1 MEEKNN
7 KIGCN
12 KLKNSAKI
20 NKKMEKNHI
29 KFRDGKNFMNSE
41 KEIKKILSIKMKLNL
56 NNEEKLDKNKE
67 NSDRNI
73 YKLIPKNYNTN
84 LNNKEIP
91 KEEIINKDIFK
102 AKSIMNIYS
111 LNLKKDKEKV
121 RVFSP
126 KNTNINVTKEKSEG
140 INMPS
145 LFTTKNIKRVKKSK
159 KFIDNNDGKKK
170 KSNITR
176 QHSFIPINKIKKAKI
191 HEEKEKDIKKTRR
204 HSLIPNIEIG
214 KENKKMFFNILNHNE
229 NKNKIKK
236 KNHKHQKMKSLGEK
250 NDEVVTF
257 EKYKKFEKLENEA
270 CCTPKRRINCKYILK
285 MDDSFKD
292 SENNK
297 NSDMPKT
304 AKGKRKVSIYDN
316 NNIESKKKRKIF
328 TEEKKD
334 TSKKK
339 SIFCIFKEKDK
350 DKNMHYKKDSEKKIK
365 NKKTKRNKKKEKK
378 EDKNEKDKKSNKNN
392 KDNKNHE
399 NQKPNRKDK
408 SFTILSSMNK
418 NLINE
423 EYNDENNNKDQS
435 LYSSKNDVTKDENNK
450 DNPDIALNNNSKKDI
465 NISLTRRNST
475 RNLVRDNKP
484 KITELTNEQVIE
496 NINEYTR
503 YCLRII
509 PDLYD
514 LEDKMPRCKTKV
526 NPNFSKNKKIALFD
540 LDETIVHCIGEIN
553 MNNLESLSKQ
563 SDAKIKVKLP
573 GGKKEVTIGIN
584 IRPHWEE
591 ALNKIKKRYHIV
603 AFTASHESYADPVLN
618 YLDPNKKYFEYRL
631 YRCHCVL
638 CNIDD
643 MKFYI
648 KDLKILEDN
657 YDLKDVVI
665 IDNSLL
671 SFAYHLDN
679 GIPISPFYESKVDTE
694 LLDIADFLVKY
705 ANENDIRDKLKEVY
719 KLNQYLEIL
728 KYYTSEDSSEISV
741 IEEENPN
748 DKSENTVSINKTKTN
763 INLNKPLV
771 NDNIKIDDSKD
782 KEENN
787 SKNATT
793 KNISQINL
801 KLKEIKNIFDD
812 KDNDNKDNEEN
823 MKEFTPKLNDT
834 KQIKMSIMKSTE
846 DKSYFRN
853 KKRDKLKTIKFDIN
867 FEKEWAEKQKE
878 LKDEK

>member
-1 MEEKNN
+1 
-7 KIGCN
+7 
-12 KLKNSAKI
+12 
-20 NKKMEKNHI
+20 
-29 KFRDGKNFMNSE
+29 
-41 KEIKKILSIKMKLNL
+41 
-56 NNEEKLDKNKE
+56 
-67 NSDRNI
+67 
-73 YKLIPKNYNTN
+73 
-84 LNNKEIP
+84 
-91 KEEIINKDIFK
+91 
-102 AKSIMNIYS
+102 
-111 LNLKKDKEKV
+111 
-121 RVFSP
+121 
-126 KNTNINVTKEKSEG
+126 
-140 INMPS
+140 
-145 LFTTKNIKRVKKSK
+145 
-159 KFIDNNDGKKK
+159 
-170 KSNITR
+170 
-176 QHSFIPINKIKKAKI
+176 
-191 HEEKEKDIKKTRR
+191 
-204 HSLIPNIEIG
+204 
-214 KENKKMFFNILNHNE
+214 
-229 NKNKIKK
+229 
-236 KNHKHQKMKSLGEK
+236 
-250 NDEVVTF
+250 
-257 EKYKKFEKLENEA
+257 
-270 CCTPKRRINCKYILK
+270 
-285 MDDSFKD
+285 
-292 SENNK
+292 
-297 NSDMPKT
+297 
-304 AKGKRKVSIYDN
+304 
-316 NNIESKKKRKIF
+316 
-328 TEEKKD
+328 
-334 TSKKK
+334 
-339 SIFCIFKEKDK
+339 
-350 DKNMHYKKDSEKKIK
+350 
-365 NKKTKRNKKKEKK
+365 
-378 EDKNEKDKKSNKNN
+378 
-392 KDNKNHE
+392 
-399 NQKPNRKDK
+399 
-408 SFTILSSMNK
+408 
-418 NLINE
+418 
-423 EYNDENNNKDQS
+423 
-435 LYSSKNDVTKDENNK
+435 
-450 DNPDIALNNNSKKDI
+450 
-465 NISLTRRNST
+465 
-475 RNLVRDNKP
+475 
-484 KITELTNEQVIE
+484 
-496 NINEYTR
+496 
-503 YCLRII
+503 
-509 PDLYD
+509 
-514 LEDKMPRCKTKV
+514 MPRCKTKV

-591 ALNKIKKRYHIV
+591 ALNKIKKKYHIV

-728 KYYTSEDSSEISV
+728 KYYTSEDSSSEISV

-771 NDNIKIDDSKD
+771 DDNIKIDDSKD

-846 DKSYFRN
+846 DKSYIRN
-853 KKRDKLKTIKFDIN
+853 KNDRITIFT
-867 FEKEWAEKQKE
+867 
-878 LKDEK
+878 

>member
-1 MEEKNN
+1 
-7 KIGCN
+7 
-12 KLKNSAKI
+12 
-20 NKKMEKNHI
+20 
-29 KFRDGKNFMNSE
+29 
-41 KEIKKILSIKMKLNL
+41 
-56 NNEEKLDKNKE
+56 
-67 NSDRNI
+67 
-73 YKLIPKNYNTN
+73 
-84 LNNKEIP
+84 
-91 KEEIINKDIFK
+91 
-102 AKSIMNIYS
+102 
-111 LNLKKDKEKV
+111 
-121 RVFSP
+121 
-126 KNTNINVTKEKSEG
+126 
-140 INMPS
+140 
-145 LFTTKNIKRVKKSK
+145 
-159 KFIDNNDGKKK
+159 
-170 KSNITR
+170 
-176 QHSFIPINKIKKAKI
+176 
-191 HEEKEKDIKKTRR
+191 
-204 HSLIPNIEIG
+204 
-214 KENKKMFFNILNHNE
+214 
-229 NKNKIKK
+229 
-236 KNHKHQKMKSLGEK
+236 
-250 NDEVVTF
+250 
-257 EKYKKFEKLENEA
+257 
-270 CCTPKRRINCKYILK
+270 
-285 MDDSFKD
+285 
-292 SENNK
+292 
-297 NSDMPKT
+297 
-304 AKGKRKVSIYDN
+304 
-316 NNIESKKKRKIF
+316 
-328 TEEKKD
+328 
-334 TSKKK
+334 
-339 SIFCIFKEKDK
+339 
-350 DKNMHYKKDSEKKIK
+350 MHYKKDSEKKIK

-748 DKSENTVSINKTKTN
+748 DKSENTVIINKTKTN

-812 KDNDNKDNEEN
+812 KDNDNKDNEED

-846 DKSYFRN
+846 DKSYIRN

-867 FEKEWAEKQKE
+867 FEKECAEKQKE